1 MHALEMTIRARG
13 GALVRVLGLIER
25 RGFTT
30 MRMEM
35 TSAPEGRLML
45 DMDVKSPRPV
55 ELLARQLKRLQEVE
69 CVEVRS

>member
-35 TSAPEGRLML
+35 TAAPEGRLML